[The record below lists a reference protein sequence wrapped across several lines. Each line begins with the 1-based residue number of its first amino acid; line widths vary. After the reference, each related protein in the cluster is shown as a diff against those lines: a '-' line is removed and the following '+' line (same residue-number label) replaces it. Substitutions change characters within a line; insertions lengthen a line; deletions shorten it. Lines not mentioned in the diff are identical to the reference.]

1 MTVHPAVLGR
11 FFDDFEVGDIYQ
23 HPFGRT
29 ITEADNAWFTLLTC
43 NTNQMHFNS
52 HLSAQNPITEGKI
65 IVVSG
70 FTVGLV
76 LGLTVLDMSQN
87 AVANLGWNNIKLTHP
102 VYVGDT
108 IYAESVCTDKRPSKS
123 RPDMGIISMMTRAL
137 NQDGDVVMTY
147 DRSVM
152 IPTRASGI
160 GQNYFP
166 QAKAGPMEVPAR
178 RSSRRPAGGGQPSA
192 LTNPGLDHDGPTGI
206 RRLRARSSRAAG
218 AMWRVPARNGA
229 QRETS
234 GGLWSMVAAFE
245 RVERSRAAVGWEGR

>member
-11 FFDDFEVGDIYQ
+11 FFDDFEVGDVYQ

-52 HLSAQNPITEGKI
+52 HLSAAEPDHRGPDHR
-65 IVVSG
+65 G
-70 FTVGLV
+70 VGVHGRAGARPDRPRHEPERGGQPRLEQHQADAP
-76 LGLTVLDMSQN
+76 GLRGRHHLRREHRAPTS
-87 AVANLGWNNIKLTHP
+87 A
-102 VYVGDT
+102 
-108 IYAESVCTDKRPSKS
+108 PSKS
-123 RPDMGIISMMTRAL
+123 RPDMGIISMITRAL

-166 QAKAGPMEVPAR
+166 QAKAGPLEVPA
-178 RSSRRPAGGGQPSA
+178 
-192 LTNPGLDHDGPTGI
+192 PT
-206 RRLRARSSRAAG
+206 
-218 AMWRVPARNGA
+218 
-229 QRETS
+229 Q
-234 GGLWSMVAAFE
+234 
-245 RVERSRAAVGWEGR
+245 